1 MNRTIHG
8 RSENTQ
14 PGSAITAATVGIFL
28 SIIAT
33 AGQAQDFHSTEV
45 ERLQQLLRRYHG
57 QEQPVVQEDPLL
69 GIEAHAQMD
78 AAPDRTAHD
87 ARLALPFSER
97 KVLLRTGDTDELIN
111 LVEARLA
118 DATIA
123 DRRND
128 APLIGALQ
136 QRRDGAFLGNR
147 TFSFAHVG
155 KHQFVART
163 RIDAGRN
170 LITAVEE
177 QWTVELPEGTDGEYL
192 LVLYA
197 PPIDAWTLQILP
209 LPLPAD
215 SSPTWLDAVLQGI
228 TDRPDSDLP

>member
-1 MNRTIHG
+1 MNRTIHAG
-8 RSENTQ
+8 SEKTR
-14 PGSAITAATVGIFL
+14 PRCAMIAAAVGIFL
-28 SIIAT
+28 SALAT
-33 AGQAQDFHSTEV
+33 TGQAQDSHSTEV

-57 QEQPVVQEDPLL
+57 QEQPVIEEDPSL
-69 GIEAHAQMD
+69 GIEVHEAIET
-78 AAPDRTAHD
+78 APDRAAHD
-87 ARLALPFSER
+87 ARLAMPFSES
-97 KVLLRTGDTDELIN
+97 KVLLRSADSDDLID

-118 DATIA
+118 DRGIA

-155 KHQFVART
+155 KHQFVSRT

-197 PPIDAWTLQILP
+197 PPIDAWSLQILP
-209 LPLPAD
+209 LPVAAD
-215 SSPTWLDAVLQGI
+215 SSPAWLDAVLQDT
-228 TDRPDSDLP
+228 TDNPDPDLP